1 MNDLITANEAMSILI
16 KHGLIDKMHKKVV
29 AKFRFDDLA
38 EIECDGVVKH
48 LSNKNYS
55 PRVTLL
61 ALRSLLCIN
70 LERCR
75 ELKLTLIAGE
85 AAYFEVD
92 FVATKKGVSLLA
104 EIAGEV
110 CQ

>member
-1 MNDLITANEAMSILI
+1 MNDLITANEAMKILI
-16 KHGLIDKMHKKVV
+16 KYGLIEKMHNKVV
-29 AKFRFDDLA
+29 AKFRFDDPA
-38 EIECDGVVKH
+38 EIECDGIVKH
-48 LSNKNYS
+48 INNNNHS

-61 ALRSLLCIN
+61 ALRGLLGIN

-85 AAYFEVD
+85 VAYFEVD
-92 FVATKKGVSLLA
+92 FIATKKGVSLLSDMVG
-104 EIAGEV
+104 EI